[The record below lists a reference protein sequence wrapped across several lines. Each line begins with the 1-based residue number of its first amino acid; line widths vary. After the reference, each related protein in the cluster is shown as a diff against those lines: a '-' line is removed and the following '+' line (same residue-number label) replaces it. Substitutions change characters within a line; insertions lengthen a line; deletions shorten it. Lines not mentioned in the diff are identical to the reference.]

1 MNSDVQRDLSI
12 VLGEQVR
19 EAVETFL
26 SNLDRCSRLFPDLLV
41 PLMKDPL
48 TEETITE
55 KLRLEALYQA
65 TIRIIMR
72 IVIVLFAEAR
82 ELFPK
87 VTAKY
92 DALYGVEG
100 LYHSLERDLKEKG
113 KASLCLTVKAWPR
126 LVSLFQLIYE
136 GGTIEGLSIRRYG
149 GDLFKRGNKTSNDP
163 ILRSLAIF
171 EDPRWEL
178 NDFAVLRILQLLK
191 TARVKIKQAEI
202 NSLVTHTID
211 FSKLRTEYIGMM
223 YEGLLDYQLNQV
235 TDAEGAIIFLNLG
248 LQPALPLTVLENL
261 SDKELKHLIKKLGQE
276 KTDTTTITLRSV
288 MKKEIIENGTEER
301 KLYERALQWALRAV
315 EVGGLVSKP
324 KKEKN
329 DQIALKE
336 EKMKKAEHLLL
347 PSKIFI
353 PGQTYLVRSS
363 GSRKG
368 SGTFYSK
375 PPLVIPTVYRTLQSL
390 VYTSSSSKTDLIP
403 KKPLDILK
411 LKILDPA
418 MGSASFLVAA
428 LRYLTD
434 VLYESLFYY
443 DQIKE
448 SEDNRTIVILPD
460 EFGGVHKEIL
470 PVSLS
475 DKQFELTLKSIL
487 KGYIV
492 EKCIYGVDINPL
504 AVELAKLSLWIETLN
519 PELPFYFLNHKLKVG
534 NALVGCW
541 LAYFQDYP
549 LMAWKRETGDAAHSP
564 AVHFIEGQYSKLLKR
579 LARTRIREE
588 MADYILNMRY
598 QPVSFEKRRQE
609 AQEVCQE
616 IAIRSKETNLTS
628 MRTTQF
634 QDHEKNYLEKILDDP
649 KFQKLKNSFDLWCAI
664 WFWPVDQLEAAPTPK
679 NFLNPSTEMITR
691 VRELSHKYG
700 FFHWELEFPDV
711 FAGSK
716 NGFDAVLG
724 NPPWET
730 IKPMTREFFLEY
742 DPIYRTY
749 GKQEALRHQKRLFE
763 KDKNIEDAWI
773 KEKSEI
779 KAMAHWTRNIAWPFG
794 DPVEKAGAS
803 FLLSSSRNSSH
814 IQSKEL
820 HEIWRKERQKRSG
833 YINHNFPFR
842 YHNLG
847 APTTYKLFTELSFF
861 LLRPQGRLGLIVPSS
876 LYTDLGAIALRK
888 LLISEAEWEWLFAF
902 ENRKRIFPG
911 IHGSFKFCPIIV
923 KKGGKTNIIK
933 AAFMRHE
940 IADWER
946 AEELSLRYKVSYLS
960 QFSPKTFSFIEFL
973 TRKDLEVLETIY
985 NHSEFL
991 HAYQHS
997 TIEYIREFDMTND
1010 SKLFP
1015 PQSIWQEKGFSPTPY
1030 GYWQDAIENK
1040 ALPLYEGRMIGQF
1053 DFSRKG
1059 WVQGKGRSAVWRSVP
1074 FEKKYLNP
1082 QYLMDKKT
1090 FLTSG
1095 KGRLGHKIGFLN
1107 VASSTNTRTM
1117 ICFLNRDYPQ
1127 GNSAPLLKLKTN
1139 KIENYLFLC
1148 GLLNSFVYDFALRC
1162 RFGGLSLNWYIL
1174 EDTPLPANL
1183 NYVKP
1188 QVLNYFVLNA
1198 ARLSFIHEYFSI
1210 EWLVLAQKHK
1220 ELFRA
1225 PVKSLWAI
1233 TPHERLR
1240 LRCILDALVAEFYGL
1255 SYDDL
1260 AWILRN
1266 DSSNPKGF
1274 WRVDKEKPE
1283 ELRQTNLTLLA
1294 FKRLKEIGHE
1304 KFCEEEW
1311 QFPQAIHEQL
1321 GSRFLDWQLFE
1332 TVEDSWKKCSHHAMI
1347 LFGKERFQRIMKEVE
1362 RGRDLL
1368 ISQFLPVSNE

>member
-26 SNLDRCSRLFPDLLV
+26 SNLNRSSRVFPDLFA
-41 PLMKDPL
+41 PLIEDP
-48 TEETITE
+48 ITKKVISE
-55 KLRLEALYQA
+55 KMRLESLYQA

-72 IVIVLFAEAR
+72 IIIVLFAEAR
-82 ELFPK
+82 ELLPK
-87 VTAKY
+87 GMVK
-92 DALYGVEG
+92 G
-100 LYHSLERDLKEKG
+100 LYHSLDRALDEKG
-113 KASLCLTVKAWPR
+113 KNSLSLTVTAWPR
-126 LVSLFQLIYE
+126 LVSLFRLIYE
-136 GGTIEGLSIRRYG
+136 GGTIENLSIRKYG
-149 GDLFKRGNKTSNDP
+149 GDLFKHGNKLSND
-163 ILRSLAIF
+163 LTSRSLAIF

-178 NDFAVLRILQLLK
+178 DDYAVLRILQLLK
-191 TARVKIKQAEI
+191 TVRVKTKEDRI
-202 NSLVTHTID
+202 NSSVFHIID
-211 FSKLRTEYIGMM
+211 FSKLQTEYIGMM

-235 TDAEGAIIFLNLG
+235 TNAEGGIIFLNLG
-248 LQPALPLTVLENL
+248 LQPALPLTLLEKL
-261 SDKELKHLIKKLGQE
+261 SDKELKHLIKKLGEE
-276 KTDTTTITLRSV
+276 KTDQPSITL
-288 MKKEIIENGTEER
+288 KKEIIGYEPKKR

-315 EVGGLVSKP
+315 EVGNLVSKP
-324 KKEKN
+324 KKEKI
-329 DQIALKE
+329 DQVAFKE
-336 EKMKKAEHLLL
+336 EKMKKAESLLL
-347 PSKIFI
+347 PSKIFT

-375 PPLVIPTVYRTLQSL
+375 PQLVIPTVHRTLQPL
-390 VYTSSSSKTDLIP
+390 VYTSSSSKADLIP

-434 VLYESLFYY
+434 ILYESLFYY

-448 SEDNRTIVILPD
+448 SEDKRTIVILPD
-460 EFGGVHKEIL
+460 EFGDVHKEVL

-475 DKQFELTLKSIL
+475 DEQFELTLKSIL
-487 KGYIV
+487 KGYIL

-519 PELPFYFLNHKLKVG
+519 RELPFYFLNHKLKIG

-541 LAYFQDYP
+541 LAYFQEYP
-549 LMAWKRETGDAAHSP
+549 LLAWKRETGDASHSP
-564 AVHFIEGQYSKLLKR
+564 AVHFTEGQYSKLLKK

-588 MADYILNMRY
+588 VADYILNMRD
-598 QPVSFEKRRQE
+598 QPGYFEKRQQE
-609 AQEVCQE
+609 ALEVCQAL
-616 IAIRSKETNLTS
+616 AIKFKETNLPL
-628 MRTTQF
+628 MRITQF
-634 QDHEKNYLEKILDDP
+634 QDREKYYQEKILDTP
-649 KFQKLKNSFDLWCAI
+649 KFQKIKNSFDLWCAI

-679 NFLNPSTEMITR
+679 NFLNPSTEMIKL
-691 VRELSHKYG
+691 VRELSHKYR

-711 FAGSK
+711 FFGSNK
-716 NGFDAVLG
+716 GFDAVLG

-773 KEKSEI
+773 KQKSEI

-794 DPVEKAGAS
+794 DPVEEAGIS
-803 FLLSSSRNSSH
+803 FLLSLSRNVSH

-820 HEIWRKERQKRSG
+820 HEIWRKERQKRG
-833 YINHNFPFR
+833 GFINHNFPFR

-847 APTTYKLFTELSFF
+847 APTTYKLFTELGFF
-861 LLRPQGRLGLIVPSS
+861 LLRPQGRLGLIIPSS
-876 LYTDLGAIALRK
+876 IYTDLGATDLRK

-911 IHGSFKFCPIIV
+911 VHGSFKFCPIIV
-923 KKGGKTNIIK
+923 RKGGKTNVIK
-933 AAFMRHE
+933 TAFMRHG

-960 QFSPKTFSFIEFL
+960 QFSPRTFSFIEFI
-973 TRKDLEVLETIY
+973 TNKDLEVLKTIY

-1015 PQSIWQEKGFSPTPY
+1015 PQSNWEEKGFSPTPY
-1030 GYWQDAIENK
+1030 GYWQDVTGNK
-1040 ALPLYEGRMIGQF
+1040 VLPLYEGRMVGQF

-1059 WVQGKGRSAVWRSVP
+1059 WVQGKGRSAVWRNVP

-1090 FLTSG
+1090 FLASG
-1095 KGRLGHKIGFLN
+1095 KGKLGHKIGFLN

-1127 GNSAPLLKLKTN
+1127 GNSAPVLKLKTN
-1139 KIENYLFLC
+1139 NIENYLLLC

-1220 ELFRA
+1220 ELFRES
-1225 PVKSLWAI
+1225 VKSLWAI

-1240 LRCILDALVAEFYGL
+1240 LRCILDALVAEFYGM

-1274 WRVDKEKPE
+1274 WRVDKEKSE
-1283 ELRQTNLTLLA
+1283 ELKQTNLTLLA
-1294 FKRLKEIGHE
+1294 FKRLKETGIE
-1304 KFCEEEW
+1304 KFCEEHW
-1311 QFPQAIHEQL
+1311 QFPPAIQEQL
-1321 GSRFLDWQLFE
+1321 GPRFLDWQLVE
-1332 TVEDSWKKCSHHAMI
+1332 AAEDSWKRCSNHAI
-1347 LFGKERFQRIMKEVE
+1347 NLFGEERFQWIMKEIE
-1362 RGRDLL
+1362 TGRDLL
-1368 ISQFLPVSNE
+1368 ISQFLPVSIESNKDC